1 MAVNGNVAKGLGEP
15 SSVRKNHKRCRD
27 SLDKVND
34 HFIGE
39 LQKLRT
45 GSPRTTT
52 TSGGR
57 RCGPQATWTA
67 TPSTTMCGEQVSD
80 HHQVPPQ
87 HFGLPEDLHSGRV
100 CGHVQVSLAVDGH
113 AVRMAVQDDGEGI
126 AQDHL
131 HRLTERFYRVYAARS
146 RQAGGTGLGMAIVK
160 HIVNRHRGRLVID
173 STLGQ
178 GSCFTVFWPQ
188 ASQRQ

>member
-45 GSPRTTT
+45 GSPRTTP

-100 CGHVQVSLAVDGH
+100 CGHVAHRDYVHLLLLPL
-113 AVRMAVQDDGEGI
+113 QDP
-126 AQDHL
+126 
-131 HRLTERFYRVYAARS
+131 V
-146 RQAGGTGLGMAIVK
+146 
-160 HIVNRHRGRLVID
+160 RHRG
-173 STLGQ
+173 
-178 GSCFTVFWPQ
+178 P
-188 ASQRQ
+188 RQFHKMKYFFLFFCVSFLF